1 MTSAEHLAN
10 LREDNATLRAGLS
23 TLLPGNRL
31 LTAVLR
37 VSLETIVD
45 NVFGV
50 GFFFRGA
57 NVGSTYTRHAGL
69 DPASGVKYDIKA
81 LW

>member
-23 TLLPGNRL
+23 TLLLANRL
-31 LTAVLR
+31 LTAFLR

-50 GFFFRGA
+50 GFFP
-57 NVGSTYTRHAGL
+57 GSKCRQHLYPSCWA
-69 DPASGVKYDIKA
+69 
-81 LW
+81 